1 VVFLNLENSEE
12 LKLVRSLQFEENY
25 AELINSLSS
34 IISNGT
40 EFDG

>member
-1 VVFLNLENSEE
+1 LH
-12 LKLVRSLQFEENY
+12 FEENF